1 MEKFPGTE
9 ISLRTLERHLAQYVL
24 KKASTDISDET
35 CSIIQR
41 EIKGSLSLKGYGN
54 IWSTFRVTYRI
65 AVPQDRVMYFLRCI
79 DPTNSAM
86 RQTKTVGKVSLLTYK
101 HS

>member
-35 CSIIQR
+35 LCSIIER
-41 EIKGSLSLKGYGN
+41 EIKGSLSLKGYRN
-54 IWSTFRVTYRI
+54 I
-65 AVPQDRVMYFLRCI
+65 
-79 DPTNSAM
+79 
-86 RQTKTVGKVSLLTYK
+86 
-101 HS
+101 